1 MLEREG
7 CVSGHYA
14 NEKHEH
20 DWRLPKNHYMVIKH
34 QLLLV
39 KAIVPT
45 GNIHFD
51 VQFQVMIHA
60 DNKKIC
66 IYVSRYIRLHWES
79 HFHSEC
85 TLTLHFWRL
94 IIRVPFIIIKIFNNY
109 YFIIKKFKADKY
121 QKAESIIYLEL
132 PLCHKISTKF
142 SVNHWYVWNKMYNPM
157 ILWFADIFQIL
168 LINK

>member
-14 NEKHEH
+14 NEKHE
-20 DWRLPKNHYMVIKH
+20 H

-60 DNKKIC
+60 DNKKMC
-66 IYVSRYIRLHWES
+66 IYVSRYIRLH
-79 HFHSEC
+79 
-85 TLTLHFWRL
+85 
-94 IIRVPFIIIKIFNNY
+94 
-109 YFIIKKFKADKY
+109 
-121 QKAESIIYLEL
+121 
-132 PLCHKISTKF
+132 
-142 SVNHWYVWNKMYNPM
+142 
-157 ILWFADIFQIL
+157 
-168 LINK
+168 